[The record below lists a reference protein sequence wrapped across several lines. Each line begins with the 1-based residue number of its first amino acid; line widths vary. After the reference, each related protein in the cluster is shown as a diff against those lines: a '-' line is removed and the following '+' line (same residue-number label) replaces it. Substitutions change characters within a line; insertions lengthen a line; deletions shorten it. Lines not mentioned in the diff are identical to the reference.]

1 MKAKSIFLPEGMSSK
16 NFTEEAK
23 KFSVEVVDILCLSP
37 MSDDAQKAFI
47 FGESE
52 KVNLFVEFIESKY
65 E

>member
-23 KFSVEVVDILCLSP
+23 KFSVEVVDILWVSS
-37 MSDDAQKAFI
+37 MSGDAQKAFI
-47 FGESE
+47 FGEAE
-52 KVNLFVEFIESKY
+52 NMKLFVEFIESKY